1 MRNLLLTVAPGHV
14 ALHFILSTLH
24 LSLFTLH
31 FSLFTFH
38 FSLSTTIY
46 TPRLGVP
53 SISRNS
59 NNSNFRH
66 ACRSMHD

>member
-1 MRNLLLTVAPGHV
+1 MRNLLLIVAPGHV
-14 ALHFILSTLH
+14 ALPFNLSTLH
-24 LSLFTLH
+24 FP
-31 FSLFTFH
+31 LFTFH